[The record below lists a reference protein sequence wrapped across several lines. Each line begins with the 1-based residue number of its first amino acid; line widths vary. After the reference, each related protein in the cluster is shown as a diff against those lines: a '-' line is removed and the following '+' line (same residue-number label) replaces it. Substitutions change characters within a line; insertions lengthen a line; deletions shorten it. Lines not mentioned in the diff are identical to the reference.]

1 MDNLINDKIDM
12 LIMDA
17 MKNHDD
23 VRKETLRAIKT
34 AFMEWRTAKV
44 NVGKTIDETVEIQ
57 ILNKMVKQRQESIQ
71 QYLEAG
77 RTDLANAELAQAN
90 IIQGFLPKEATEE
103 EIIAVFNNIVN
114 NDGIEPIKKNMGVFI
129 KGIKSRL
136 TNADGKL
143 VAQVVQRNLQ

>member
-1 MDNLINDKIDM
+1 MDDLINDKIDM

-71 QYLEAG
+71 
-77 RTDLANAELAQAN
+77 
-90 IIQGFLPKEATEE
+90 
-103 EIIAVFNNIVN
+103 
-114 NDGIEPIKKNMGVFI
+114 
-129 KGIKSRL
+129 
-136 TNADGKL
+136 
-143 VAQVVQRNLQ
+143 

>member
-1 MDNLINDKIDM
+1 M
-12 LIMDA
+12 
-17 MKNHDD
+17 
-23 VRKETLRAIKT
+23 
-34 AFMEWRTAKV
+34 
-44 NVGKTIDETVEIQ
+44 
-57 ILNKMVKQRQESIQ
+57 
-71 QYLEAG
+71 EAG

-90 IIQGFLPKEATEE
+90 IIQEFLPKEATEE

>member
-44 NVGKTIDETVEIQ
+44 NVGKAIDETVEIQ

-90 IIQGFLPKEATEE
+90 IILGFLPKPATEE
-103 EIIAVFNNIVN
+103 EITTVFNNIVKR
-114 NDGIEPIKKNMGVFI
+114 GEIEPIKKNMGLFI
-129 KGIKSRL
+129 KALKTL
-136 TNADGKL
+136 LPNADGKL